1 MIIFDREDLSSL
13 VFVSP
18 RDSILNNSS
27 IIYSTP
33 ALTNTNFKTP
43 GDQYSILKPQI
54 KGLLRPVEESTPSI
68 VLTTV

>member
-18 RDSILNNSS
+18 QDSILNNSS

-54 KGLLRPVEESTPSI
+54 KGLRPVEESTPSI